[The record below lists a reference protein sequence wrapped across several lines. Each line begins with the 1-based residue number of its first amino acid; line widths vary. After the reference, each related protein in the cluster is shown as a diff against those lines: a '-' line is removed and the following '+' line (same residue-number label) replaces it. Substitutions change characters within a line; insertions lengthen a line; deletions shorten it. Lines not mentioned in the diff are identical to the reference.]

1 MGLMRTPFLVPGRWL
16 RLLAPAAAGLM
27 AAGLL
32 GAAPANAAGSMTPGV
47 PAAAR
52 VPAAGGRVVTRSV
65 LASLNATT
73 TDDSLLG
80 VSCPAARACTA
91 VGTTKGDGTGARL
104 AKAWNGSNWSVQAVP
119 GDGFLFD
126 VSCTSA
132 RACTAVGQT
141 GPGKPLTE
149 RWNGTKWVNP
159 RHNPGALF
167 SRLTGVSCTS
177 ATRCI
182 AVGHNGNG
190 PLAERWNGTTWALQ
204 TVPIPASFFHPGL
217 NDVSCTSASACVAVG
232 FYITDDDDHLPLAA
246 TWDGTTWTVQ
256 ATPPVND
263 LSSLGSVSCTSASAC
278 IAVGTTP
285 VGGNEIPTPLAE
297 AWNGVAWTILPVPD
311 PAGNGSLSGVSCSS
325 ATACTAVGSASSGP
339 LAERWNGMKWAVQP
353 TPAATGAILDSVSCS
368 SATACTAVGEVSPS
382 VNASGN
388 HVTLAERWNGT
399 TWVIQP
405 TPGNPAAPPR

>member
-1 MGLMRTPFLVPGRWL
+1 MGSMRSPSLARARWL
-16 RLLAPAAAGLM
+16 RLLAPAAAGLV

-32 GAAPANAAGSMTPGV
+32 GVGPAAAGV
-47 PAAAR
+47 PAAA
-52 VPAAGGRVVTRSV
+52 GRVVARSV
-65 LASLNATT
+65 PASLNATAT
-73 TDDSLLG
+73 QDVLFG
-80 VSCPAARACTA
+80 VSCPAARACRA
-91 VGTTKGDGTGARL
+91 AGGTQNDLSGARL
-104 AKAWNGSNWSVQAVP
+104 AKAWNGTSWSVQTVP
-119 GDGFLFD
+119 GDGFLLG

-132 RACTAVGQT
+132 RACTAVGET
-141 GPGKPLTE
+141 SLGKPLTD
-149 RWNGTKWVNP
+149 RWNGTAWVNP

-182 AVGHNGNG
+182 AVGHTGGG

-232 FYITDDDDHLPLAA
+232 FYITDDDNHLPLAA
-246 TWDGTTWTVQ
+246 TWNGTTWTVQ
-256 ATPPVND
+256 ATPPVTD
-263 LSSLGSVSCTSASAC
+263 LSSLSSLSCTSASAC

-297 AWNGVAWTILPVPD
+297 GWNGKAWTILPVPD
-311 PAGNGSLSGVSCSS
+311 PVGNGSLNGVSCSS
-325 ATACTAVGSASSGP
+325 AAACTAVGSTTSGA
-339 LAERWNGMKWAVQP
+339 LAERWNGKKWAVQTIP
-353 TPAATGAILDSVSCS
+353 DPAGASLDSVSCS
-368 SATACTAVGEVSPS
+368 SATACTAVGDVMSS
-382 VNASGN
+382 ASGN

-405 TPGNPAAPPR
+405 TPGNPAAAPR